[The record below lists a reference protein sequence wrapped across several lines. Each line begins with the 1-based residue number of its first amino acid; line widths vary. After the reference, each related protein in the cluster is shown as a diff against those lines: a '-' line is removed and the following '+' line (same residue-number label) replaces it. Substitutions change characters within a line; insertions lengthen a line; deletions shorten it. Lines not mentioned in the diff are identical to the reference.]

1 MKLILASRDLALR
14 KLCREIMAGL
24 PDRGCAVAISEPDE
38 MPGVGDFYI
47 WDFETGHPIPNQLA
61 RQPVSKRLFLVHSD
75 DMGVFRQNK
84 ILAGSV
90 ILLKPVTRATLSVL
104 LERGLAVHEN
114 REAPSARPDCDE
126 VLQCLLQANL
136 KLQEYDQE
144 RTNFLARAVHDF
156 RAPLTAISGYCGLL
170 LAEPLGA
177 LNDDQ
182 NEVLRRMRH
191 SAHRLSR
198 LAADMLQLSVGQR
211 LSPQPNLEKGELL
224 ECLEQA
230 MHELAPIIG
239 EKGIAVSAEIQPS
252 PEPLYFERNQMEQVF
267 LNLLENACKFTPKAG
282 SIEILGYPFFWDRRL
297 LQNQFADGTAE
308 RRAQDCPLPNSFR
321 IDLHDSGPGLL
332 PEHLASIF
340 EEYTRYLGTQ
350 DRSGGGLGLAICKVI
365 VENHHG
371 RVWAE
376 SNDSGAVFSLV
387 LPFWTAEAAEIQDRF
402 VLPGWSEVVER
413 NNENTFRTK
422 R

>member
-24 PDRGCAVAISEPDE
+24 ADRGCAVAVSEPNE

-47 WDFETGHPIPNQLA
+47 WDFETGYPIPNHLA

-114 REAPSARPDCDE
+114 REASSAPDCDE
-126 VLQCLLQANL
+126 MLQCLLHANL

-267 LNLLENACKFTPKAG
+267 LNLLENACKFTPKGG
-282 SIEILGYPFFWDRRL
+282 SIEIKGYPFFWDRRL

-371 RVWAE
+371 QVWAE

-387 LPFWTAEAAEIQDRF
+387 LPFWTAKAAEIRNRF
-402 VLPGWSEVVER
+402 APPEWPEIVER
-413 NNENTFRTK
+413 NSENTL
-422 R
+422 

>member
-114 REAPSARPDCDE
+114 REASSAPDCDE
-126 VLQCLLQANL
+126 MLQCLLHANL

-267 LNLLENACKFTPKAG
+267 LNLLENACKFTPKGG
-282 SIEILGYPFFWDRRL
+282 SIEIKGYPFFWDRRL

-371 RVWAE
+371 QVWAE

-387 LPFWTAEAAEIQDRF
+387 LPFWTAKAAEIRNRF
-402 VLPGWSEVVER
+402 APPEWPEIVER
-413 NNENTFRTK
+413 NSENTL
-422 R
+422 